1 MDEVETVV
9 IGAGV
14 VGLACAKTLA
24 ESGREVVVIEQ
35 ADAIGTETSSRNSEV
50 IHAGIYYPQG
60 SLKARLC
67 VRGRRMLYEYCVSH
81 GVPHRRCGKLIV
93 ATTDEEVA
101 VLDGILAKARG
112 NGVDGPDDLIWLSG
126 EEAMSKE
133 PALRCTKALLSPS
146 TGIIDS
152 HALMLAYQGDAEAA
166 GAMVAF
172 ETPVIRGEIVS
183 GRIRIE
189 TGGATPMA
197 LEAREVVVA
206 AGLHS
211 QTVLRSIA
219 GYPNDAIPGQYFC
232 KGNYF
237 IASGRAPFSHLI
249 YPVPVRSGLGVHVT
263 LDMAGGMRFGPD
275 TQWIGGLDEDRVLEV
290 DPARGEA
297 FYAAIRRYYPDLA
310 DGVLIPGYAGIRP
323 KLNPQGAVGDDFQI
337 DGPAQHGV
345 PGLVGLCGIE
355 SPGLTSSLAIA
366 AEVLDR
372 LSPQ

>member
-14 VGLACAKTLA
+14 VGLACAKILA
-24 ESGREVVVIEQ
+24 ESGRDVVVIER

-60 SLKARLC
+60 SLKAKLC
-67 VRGRRMLYEYCVSH
+67 VQGRRRLYEYCEAR

-93 ATTDEEVA
+93 ATSAEEEP
-101 VLDGILAKARG
+101 VLNEILEKARA
-112 NGVDGPDDLIWLSG
+112 NGVVGADDLVWVSG
-126 EEAMSKE
+126 QEARAME

-166 GAMVAF
+166 GAMLAF
-172 ETPVIRGEIVS
+172 ETPVTAGALGD
-183 GRIRIE
+183 GRILIK
-189 TGGATPMA
+189 TGGASPMS
-197 LEAREVVVA
+197 LSAREVVVA

-211 QTVLRSIA
+211 QTFLRNLS
-219 GYPNDAIPGQYFC
+219 GYPAALVPGQYFC

-237 IASGRAPFSHLI
+237 ITAGKAPFRHLI
-249 YPVPVRSGLGVHVT
+249 YPVPVKSGLGVHVT
-263 LDMAGGMRFGPD
+263 LDMGGGMRFGPD
-275 TQWIGGLDEDRVLEV
+275 TQWIDGLNGEATLKV

-310 DGVLIPGYAGIRP
+310 DGALSPGYAGIRP
-323 KLNPQGAVGDDFQI
+323 KLSPQGAVGDDFQI
-337 DGPAQHGV
+337 DGPERHGI
-345 PGLVGLCGIE
+345 PGLVALCGIE

-366 AEVLDR
+366 TEVLGR
-372 LSPQ
+372 LQA